1 MDVSIIF
8 KIVGVGILV
17 AVSSQILAK
26 AKNDELAFYVSLAG
40 VIIVLFMLVGKIG
53 DLYNTVK
60 SVFGF

>member
-17 AVSSQILAK
+17 AVSSQILSK

-40 VIIVLFMLVGKIG
+40 VIIVLFMLVGKLG
-53 DLYNTVK
+53 DLYNTIK